1 MLTTRVETSLRAID
15 RAAWEALER
24 PDPLESYDYLL
35 AVEEAG
41 LPGFAWRY
49 VLVEE
54 GGEVLAA
61 APVFLT
67 DYALET
73 TLTGPGKS
81 LLAGVRRLFPRA
93 FKLRLAG
100 MGSPCTGSPGLGLSP
115 KLSAAERP
123 AALARL
129 IEAFEA
135 EARARVC
142 GLFALKDVEEP
153 RRALFDA
160 AARPAGYRPMASL
173 PIASL
178 TIDFPDLDAYFARL
192 SYTARKDMRRKLR
205 VLPKLRI
212 EIRDDVADVA
222 DQLLAFY
229 AATRERADM
238 AFEELTAAYFEG
250 VPKAMPGRA
259 FWVLYWDGETLVGGN
274 LLLQDASTL
283 VDRYILMDAERG
295 RAVNLYFVSWFTNVR
310 LCLERGLK
318 LYQPGQAAY
327 ENKLRLGCRLTRTS
341 IWFRHRN
348 PLVNAVMQLF
358 APLFAADTSASD
370 PAQNVGADATE
381 PRGPATVR

>member
-1 MLTTRVETSLRAID
+1 MLTTRVETSLRAVD
-15 RAAWEALER
+15 RAQWEALER

-35 AVEEAG
+35 AVEGAG
-41 LPGFAWRY
+41 LAGFAWRY
-49 VLVEE
+49 VLAED
-54 GGEVLAA
+54 GGELMAA

-73 TLTGPGKS
+73 TLTGPGKAV
-81 LLAGVRRLFPRA
+81 LEGLRRIFPRA
-93 FKLRLAG
+93 FKLKLAG

-123 AALARL
+123 AVLSQL
-129 IEAFEA
+129 ITAFEA
-135 EARARVC
+135 EARANRC

-153 RRALFDA
+153 RQALFEA

-173 PIASL
+173 PIAALS
-178 TIDFPDLDAYFARL
+178 IDFPDLDAYFARL

-205 VLPKLRI
+205 VLPQLSI
-212 EIRDDVADVA
+212 EIRTQVDDLAER
-222 DQLLAFY
+222 LLEFY

-238 AFEELTAAYFEG
+238 AFEELTAAYFQG
-250 VPKAMPGRA
+250 VPAAMPGRA
-259 FWVLYWDGETLVGGN
+259 FWVLYWEGDTLVGAN
-274 LLLQDASTL
+274 LLLQDATTL

-295 RAVNLYFVSWFTNVR
+295 RALNLYFVSWFTNVR

-327 ENKLRLGCRLTRTS
+327 ENKLRLGCRLTRTA

-348 PLVNAVMQLF
+348 RLVNAVMQLF
-358 APLFAADTSASD
+358 APLFAADTA
-370 PAQNVGADATE
+370 P
-381 PRGPATVR
+381 P